1 LKKGPYGYYFE
12 WEKTRDSKN
21 KKKPKR
27 LGIPKC
33 IQNPST
39 LIIEDALKLDSFPL
53 VLSKE
58 DDISLCNGR
67 YGPFIKYGKKIVK
80 VPDPSEFL
88 NIDLE
93 IARKIVA
100 QDDPSS

>member
-1 LKKGPYGYYFE
+1 MILLVSSY
-12 WEKTRDSKN
+12 
-21 KKKPKR
+21 
-27 LGIPKC
+27 
-33 IQNPST
+33 
-39 LIIEDALKLDSFPL
+39 IELDSFSL

-67 YGPFIKYGKKIVK
+67 YGPFIKYGKKIIK

-100 QDDPSS
+100 QDV